1 MCVKFFLPLHEYNN
15 HLLGPTLPARFSP
28 TARVRPVIDS
38 ACPFRNVMFYRC
50 GFLWLWREMAAVIGQ
65 RSRGFPPG
73 RAPPSRL
80 SYKFPPCV
88 CVCVSR
94 AGPESWRSGFRGRR
108 TVDGG
113 RTDGLPE
120 SRPDARLV
128 NISQRWDTRGEQ
140 TYVQGRCI
148 CAKETIYSLWIDN
161 LAVSKQLSLP

>member
-88 CVCVSR
+88 CVCVL
-94 AGPESWRSGFRGRR
+94 AARGRR
-108 TVDGG
+108 AGAPGSGDGGRWTVDGRTDSRSLG
-113 RTDGLPE
+113 RTLDSSIFPRDE
-120 SRPDARLV
+120 
-128 NISQRWDTRGEQ
+128 TRGANRH
-140 TYVQGRCI
+140 TYRAGVYVPKKRFTRC
-148 CAKETIYSLWIDN
+148 E
-161 LAVSKQLSLP
+161 